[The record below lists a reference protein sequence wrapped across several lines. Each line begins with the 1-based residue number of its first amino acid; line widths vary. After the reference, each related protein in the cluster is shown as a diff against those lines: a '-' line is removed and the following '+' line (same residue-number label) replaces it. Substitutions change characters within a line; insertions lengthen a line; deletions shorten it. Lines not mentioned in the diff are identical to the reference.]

1 MGDSKTRRYI
11 RELREGN
18 LVVAA
23 RDSESGSA
31 GRALYSLRD
40 VRVATLADVLRS
52 LIAMRAPEEAE
63 ALFRAL
69 ADASR
74 LALLDLVQYAPCGP
88 SEAGEALGLEQ
99 SNTAKH
105 FEVLRD
111 ARLVTRTER
120 SKKHV
125 DYSLADERIFQLFF
139 LPRFFSRLRID
150 SDLSFPVRT
159 KRV

>member
-1 MGDSKTRRYI
+1 VGDSKTRRYI

-69 ADASR
+69 ADAS
-74 LALLDLVQYAPCGP
+74 LDLVQYAPCGP

-125 DYSLADERIFQLFF
+125 DYSLADERISDF
-139 LPRFFSRLRID
+139 LRLAK
-150 SDLSFPVRT
+150 DLAADTPHS
-159 KRV
+159 

>member
-1 MGDSKTRRYI
+1 VGDSKTRRYI

-23 RDSESGSA
+23 RDSESGSV

-125 DYSLADERIFQLFF
+125 DYSLADERISDF
-139 LPRFFSRLRID
+139 LRLAK
-150 SDLSFPVRT
+150 DLAADTPHS
-159 KRV
+159 